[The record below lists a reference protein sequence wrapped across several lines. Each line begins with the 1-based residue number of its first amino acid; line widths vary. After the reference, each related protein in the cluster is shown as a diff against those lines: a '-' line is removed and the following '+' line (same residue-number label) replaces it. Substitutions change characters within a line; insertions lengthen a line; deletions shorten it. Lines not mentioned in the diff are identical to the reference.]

1 MVSRQNYH
9 DYIMNHIRK
18 TYSKSCK
25 KIEGVV
31 FRKREEAFIPKM
43 WLIMKVFLL
52 QILVFQLFGGDIH
65 CQASIRRHTF
75 VVNTLYD
82 SGLNAT
88 F

>member
-1 MVSRQNYH
+1 MKELQQN
-9 DYIMNHIRK
+9 R
-18 TYSKSCK
+18 K

-52 QILVFQLFGGDIH
+52 QILVFLLFGGGIH
-65 CQASIRRHTF
+65 CQASIRRLTF
-75 VVNTLYD
+75 VVNIIYD
-82 SGLNAT
+82 SSVNAT

>member
-1 MVSRQNYH
+1 MR
-9 DYIMNHIRK
+9 
-18 TYSKSCK
+18 T
-25 KIEGVV
+25 
-31 FRKREEAFIPKM
+31 REEAFIPKMM

-52 QILVFQLFGGDIH
+52 QILVFQLFGGDIR

-82 SGLNAT
+82 SDLNAT